1 MLEVCHTSA
10 GFPPNLDADLLIDT
24 LLLLLDLLL
33 ELLDRCTIRRG
44 TVRLENL
51 NIPGAGVSGL
61 ITLSFPEGHSHSSV
75 RGVIFFSS
83 ISSSAKFFWY
93 FSQLEPVAEGCCW
106 LSVWDRTQLS
116 LYACNETDHDE
127 DRSSPIV

>member
-1 MLEVCHTSA
+1 MLEVCPSFA
-10 GFPPNLDADLLIDT
+10 EFQPNLDADLLIDT

-33 ELLDRCTIRRG
+33 ELLDRCTVRRG
-44 TVRLENL
+44 AVGLENL

-61 ITLSFPEGHSHSSV
+61 MALSFPGRHSYSSV

-83 ISSSAKFFWY
+83 TSSSAKFFWY

-106 LSVWDRTQLS
+106 LSVWDRRPLS

-127 DRSSPIV
+127 DRGSPIV